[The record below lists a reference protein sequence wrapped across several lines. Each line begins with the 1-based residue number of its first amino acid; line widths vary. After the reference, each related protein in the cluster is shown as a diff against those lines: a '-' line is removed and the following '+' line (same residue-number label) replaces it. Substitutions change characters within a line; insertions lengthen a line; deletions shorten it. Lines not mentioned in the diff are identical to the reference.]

1 MSDTTS
7 DTRETSTTSPTGE
20 TSPTSAAS
28 DPLLAALRLLP
39 SHAMEGGPESRLQ
52 RQARAAYAR
61 SFEPSPWSSSVA
73 GLAGKAAVPVF
84 LAGIVGLYMTWAFA
98 AATALLH

>member
-7 DTRETSTTSPTGE
+7 DKPA
-20 TSPTSAAS
+20 PD
-28 DPLLAALRLLP
+28 DPLLAALRQLP

-52 RQARAAYAR
+52 RQARAAYTR
-61 SFEPSPWSSSVA
+61 SFERSGAWSSSFTT
-73 GLAGKAAVPVF
+73 LAGRAAVPVF

-98 AATALLH
+98 AATALVR

>member
-1 MSDTTS
+1 MTDTNSDK
-7 DTRETSTTSPTGE
+7 PA
-20 TSPTSAAS
+20 P
-28 DPLLAALRLLP
+28 DPILAALRELP

-52 RQARAAYAR
+52 RQARAAYTR
-61 SFEPSPWSSSVA
+61 SFEAGDGWSSSFTA
-73 GLAGKAAVPVF
+73 LAGKAAVPVF

>member
-1 MSDTTS
+1 MSDTN
-7 DTRETSTTSPTGE
+7 DDKPA
-20 TSPTSAAS
+20 PAPDA
-28 DPLLAALRLLP
+28 LLAALRELP
-39 SHAMEGGPESRLQ
+39 GRAMDGGPESRLQ

-61 SFEPSPWSSSVA
+61 SFDPGASAWSSSLTA
-73 GLAGKAAVPVF
+73 LAGRAAVPVF